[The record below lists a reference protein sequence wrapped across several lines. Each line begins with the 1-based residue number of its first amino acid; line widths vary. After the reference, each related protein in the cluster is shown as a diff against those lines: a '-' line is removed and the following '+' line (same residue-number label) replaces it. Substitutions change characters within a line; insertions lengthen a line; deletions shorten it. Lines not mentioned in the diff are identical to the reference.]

1 MRTNKELAYELL
13 KLAEENRKSIEDMKL
28 ASENLNDIM
37 LRACDTSIA
46 VTQLCFKML
55 KKLEGKK

>member
-1 MRTNKELAYELL
+1 MKTKDELSVALL

-46 VTQLCFKML
+46 LTQLCFEIL
-55 KKLEGKK
+55 KKLK